1 MPSVPPHIL
10 PHVLTDLRSRIAR
23 LARDPARRR
32 APAIRFG
39 LPALDRHLPDGGL
52 AIGALHEAAG
62 TGPDTEHAAA
72 AALFA
77 AGALARL
84 RGPVLWV
91 LTRDDLFAPAL
102 AGVGLHPDRLILAEA
117 GKQVLSVMEEGLR
130 HPGLAGVVGELDGR
144 LTLTASRRLQLAAE
158 ASGVTAIVLRR
169 SRRQNPFRAHSHD
182 PSRAHSH
189 DLSRAHSHDDPI
201 LAEPNAA
208 VTRWR
213 LAALPSAPP
222 LPRPLLGAPD
232 VPGLGRARWRLELLR
247 CRGGDPAT
255 WIVEACDAT
264 GHLALVA
271 ELSDRSAA
279 PLPGSRTVGRHVVDG
294 HVVNGHVADGRA
306 IDGHVG
312 NRRAAG

>member
-1 MPSVPPHIL
+1 MPTVP

-23 LARDPARRR
+23 IARDPARRR
-32 APAIRFG
+32 APAFRFG
-39 LPALDRHLPDGGL
+39 IAALDRHLPDGGL

-77 AGALARL
+77 AGVLARL
-84 RGPVLWV
+84 RGPVLWA
-91 LTRDDLFAPAL
+91 LPRNDLFAPAL
-102 AGVGLHPDRLILAEA
+102 AGVGLHPDRLILAAA

-130 HPGLAGVVGELDGR
+130 HRGLAGVVGELEGP

-169 SRRQNPFRAHSHD
+169 ARR
-182 PSRAHSH
+182 
-189 DLSRAHSHDDPI
+189 HDDPV

-213 LAALPSAPP
+213 LTALPSAPP
-222 LPRPLLGAPD
+222 LPQAPGI
-232 VPGLGRARWRLELLR
+232 PGLGRARWRLDLLR

-271 ELSDRSAA
+271 EFSDRSAA
-279 PLPGSRTVGRHVVDG
+279 PLPTPRTSIQHTPNRPTGNRPA
-294 HVVNGHVADGRA
+294 AD
-306 IDGHVG
+306 
-312 NRRAAG
+312 RRAAG

>member
-1 MPSVPPHIL
+1 MSTIS

-23 LARDPARRR
+23 IARDPARRH

-39 LPALDRHLPDGGL
+39 IAALDRHLPDGGL

-62 TGPDTEHAAA
+62 TGADTEHAAA

-84 RGPVLWV
+84 RGPVLWA
-91 LTRDDLFAPAL
+91 LARDDLFAPAL

-130 HPGLAGVVGELDGR
+130 HRGLAGVVGELDGR

-169 SRRQNPFRAHSHD
+169 ARR
-182 PSRAHSH
+182 
-189 DLSRAHSHDDPI
+189 HDDPA

-208 VTRWR
+208 MTRWR
-213 LAALPSAPP
+213 LTVLPSAPP
-222 LPRPLLGAPD
+222 LPQAPE
-232 VPGLGRARWRLELLR
+232 VPGLGRAHWRLELLR

-264 GHLALVA
+264 GHLALA
-271 ELSDRSAA
+271 SEFSDRSAV
-279 PLPGSRTVGRHVVDG
+279 PLPGPHATNQLATNQRAPSQRTPDRHA
-294 HVVNGHVADGRA
+294 AD
-306 IDGHVG
+306 
-312 NRRAAG
+312 RRAAG

>member
-1 MPSVPPHIL
+1 MPTIPPHIL
-10 PHVLTDLRSRIAR
+10 TDLRTRIAR
-23 LARDPARRR
+23 IARDPARRG
-32 APAIRFG
+32 APVISFNIPAI
-39 LPALDRHLPDGGL
+39 DQHLPDHGL
-52 AIGALHEAAG
+52 AIGALHEVAG
-62 TGPDTEHAAA
+62 TGSPTGPHTEHAAA

-117 GKQVLSVMEEGLR
+117 GRQVLSVMEEGLR
-130 HPGLAGVVGELDGR
+130 HHGLAGVVGELDGR

-158 ASGVTAIVLRR
+158 AAGVTAIVLRR
-169 SRRQNPFRAHSHD
+169 ARR
-182 PSRAHSH
+182 
-189 DLSRAHSHDDPI
+189 HDDPI

-208 VTRWR
+208 MTRWR
-213 LAALPSAPP
+213 LTALPSAPP
-222 LPRPLLGAPD
+222 LPHAPD
-232 VPGLGRARWRLELLR
+232 VPGLGRARWRLDLLR
-247 CRGGDPAT
+247 CRGGEPAT

-279 PLPGSRTVGRHVVDG
+279 PL
-294 HVVNGHVADGRA
+294 
-306 IDGHVG
+306 
-312 NRRAAG
+312 RRRNAAG

>member
-1 MPSVPPHIL
+1 MPTVL
-10 PHVLTDLRSRIAR
+10 PHVLTDLRARIAR
-23 LARDPARRR
+23 IARDPARRR

-39 LPALDRHLPDGGL
+39 LPALDQHLPDGGL
-52 AIGALHEAAG
+52 AIGALHEVAG

-72 AALFA
+72 AALFT
-77 AGALARL
+77 AGVLARL
-84 RGPVLWV
+84 RGPVLWA

-130 HPGLAGVVGELDGR
+130 HRGLAGVVGELDFR

-169 SRRQNPFRAHSHD
+169 SRR
-182 PSRAHSH
+182 
-189 DLSRAHSHDDPI
+189 HDDPA

-222 LPRPLLGAPD
+222 LSQAPD
-232 VPGLGRARWRLELLR
+232 VPGLGRPRWRLELLR
-247 CRGGDPAT
+247 CRGGEPAT

-279 PLPGSRTVGRHVVDG
+279 PVPVPHTTTPRAGSRLTAGW
-294 HVVNGHVADGRA
+294 
-306 IDGHVG
+306 
-312 NRRAAG
+312 RAAG

>member
-1 MPSVPPHIL
+1 MPTVPT
-10 PHVLTDLRSRIAR
+10 HVLTDLRSRIAR
-23 LARDPARRR
+23 IVRDPARRR
-32 APAIRFG
+32 APALRFG
-39 LPALDRHLPDGGL
+39 IAALDRHLPDGGL

-72 AALFA
+72 AALFV

-117 GKQVLSVMEEGLR
+117 GRQVLSVMEEGLR
-130 HPGLAGVVGELDGR
+130 HRGLAGVVGELDGR

-169 SRRQNPFRAHSHD
+169 ARR
-182 PSRAHSH
+182 
-189 DLSRAHSHDDPI
+189 HDDPT

-213 LAALPSAPP
+213 LTALPSAPP
-222 LPRPLLGAPD
+222 LPRAPD
-232 VPGLGRARWRLELLR
+232 GARGWGGRAGGWTCCAAAAASPQPGSWRRAMRRVISLWLPSFPTDRLRR
-247 CRGGDPAT
+247 CRLP
-255 WIVEACDAT
+255 DAT
-264 GHLALVA
+264 NRP
-271 ELSDRSAA
+271 SQRTPDRHAA
-279 PLPGSRTVGRHVVDG
+279 D
-294 HVVNGHVADGRA
+294 
-306 IDGHVG
+306 
-312 NRRAAG
+312 RRAAG

>member
-1 MPSVPPHIL
+1 MPTIPI
-10 PHVLTDLRSRIAR
+10 HVLTDLRSRIAR
-23 LARDPARRR
+23 IARDPARRR

-39 LPALDRHLPDGGL
+39 IAALDRHLPDGGL

-77 AGALARL
+77 AGTLARL
-84 RGPVLWV
+84 RGPVLWA

-130 HPGLAGVVGELDGR
+130 HRGLAGVVGELDGR

-158 ASGVTAIVLRR
+158 ASGVIAIVLRR
-169 SRRQNPFRAHSHD
+169 ARR
-182 PSRAHSH
+182 
-189 DLSRAHSHDDPI
+189 HDDPA

-213 LAALPSAPP
+213 LTALPSAPP
-222 LPRPLLGAPD
+222 LPQAPDVPQAPSLLHAPPLLHASD

-247 CRGGDPAT
+247 CRGGEPAT

-264 GHLALVA
+264 GHLALAA
-271 ELSDRSAA
+271 EFSDRSAA
-279 PLPGSRTVGRHVVDG
+279 PLPGPSTT
-294 HVVNGHVADGRA
+294 
-306 IDGHVG
+306 
-312 NRRAAG
+312 NRRAPDWRVAG

>member
-1 MPSVPPHIL
+1 MPTAP

-23 LARDPARRR
+23 IARDPARRR

-39 LPALDRHLPDGGL
+39 IAALDRHLPDGGL

-84 RGPVLWV
+84 RGPVLWA
-91 LTRDDLFAPAL
+91 LPRDDLFAPAL
-102 AGVGLHPDRLILAEA
+102 AGVGLHPDRLILAAA

-130 HPGLAGVVGELDGR
+130 HRGLAGVVGELEGP

-169 SRRQNPFRAHSHD
+169 ARR
-182 PSRAHSH
+182 
-189 DLSRAHSHDDPI
+189 HDDPT

-213 LAALPSAPP
+213 LTALPSAPP
-222 LPRPLLGAPD
+222 LPQAPD
-232 VPGLGRARWRLELLR
+232 IPGLGRARWRLDLLR

-271 ELSDRSAA
+271 EFSDRSAA
-279 PLPGSRTVGRHVVDG
+279 PLPAPGPQNARTGTRRTDT
-294 HVVNGHVADGRA
+294 RPT
-306 IDGHVG
+306 G
-312 NRRAAG
+312 NQP

>member
-1 MPSVPPHIL
+1 MPSAPPD
-10 PHVLTDLRSRIAR
+10 VLTDLRTRIAR
-23 LARDPARRR
+23 IARDPARQR
-32 APAIRFG
+32 ARAISFG
-39 LPALDRHLPDGGL
+39 IAALDQHLPDGGL
-52 AIGALHEAAG
+52 ALGALHEVAG

-84 RGPVLWV
+84 HGPVLWV

-102 AGVGLHPDRLILAEA
+102 AGVGLHPDRLILAAA

-130 HPGLAGVVGELDGR
+130 HRGLAGVVGELDGK

-169 SRRQNPFRAHSHD
+169 SRQQAS
-182 PSRAHSH
+182 SRM
-189 DLSRAHSHDDPI
+189 HSHDDPI

-213 LAALPSAPP
+213 LAALPSAPS
-222 LPRPLLGAPD
+222 LPRAPD
-232 VPGLGRARWRLELLR
+232 VPGLGRARWRLDLLR
-247 CRGGDPAT
+247 CRGGEPAS

-271 ELSDRSAA
+271 EFPDRSAA
-279 PLPGSRTVGRHVVDG
+279 PLQ
-294 HVVNGHVADGRA
+294 
-306 IDGHVG
+306 
-312 NRRAAG
+312 RRSATG

>member
-1 MPSVPPHIL
+1 MPTHI
-10 PHVLTDLRSRIAR
+10 LTDLRARIAR
-23 LARDPARRR
+23 IARDPARRP

-39 LPALDRHLPDGGL
+39 IAALDRHLPDGGL
-52 AIGALHEAAG
+52 PLGALHEVAG
-62 TGPDTEHAAA
+62 SGPDTEHAAA

-77 AGALARL
+77 AGVLARL
-84 RGPVLWV
+84 RGPVLWA

-102 AGVGLHPDRLILAEA
+102 AGVGLQPDRLILAEA

-144 LTLTASRRLQLAAE
+144 LTLTASRRLQLAAA

-169 SRRQNPFRAHSHD
+169 SRRHG
-182 PSRAHSH
+182 
-189 DLSRAHSHDDPI
+189 DPI
-201 LAEPNAA
+201 LTEPNAA

-222 LPRPLLGAPD
+222 FPNAPAL
-232 VPGLGRARWRLELLR
+232 PGLARARWRLELLR

-271 ELSDRSAA
+271 EFFDRSAA
-279 PLPGSRTVGRHVVDG
+279 PLRGPSAADRHV
-294 HVVNGHVADGRA
+294 A
-306 IDGHVG
+306 

>member
-1 MPSVPPHIL
+1 MPTVP

-23 LARDPARRR
+23 IARDPARRR

-39 LPALDRHLPDGGL
+39 IAALDRHLPDGGL

-84 RGPVLWV
+84 RGPVLWA
-91 LTRDDLFAPAL
+91 LPRDDLFAPAL
-102 AGVGLHPDRLILAEA
+102 AGVGLHPDRLILAAA

-130 HPGLAGVVGELDGR
+130 HRGLAGVVGELEGP

-169 SRRQNPFRAHSHD
+169 ARR
-182 PSRAHSH
+182 
-189 DLSRAHSHDDPI
+189 HDDPA

-213 LAALPSAPP
+213 LTVLPSAPP
-222 LPRPLLGAPD
+222 LPQTPRLHMPD
-232 VPGLGRARWRLELLR
+232 MPGLGRARWRLDLLR

-264 GHLALVA
+264 GHLALA
-271 ELSDRSAA
+271 SEFSDRSAA
-279 PLPGSRTVGRHVVDG
+279 PLPTPRTSIQRTPTRPGAG
-294 HVVNGHVADGRA
+294 W
-306 IDGHVG
+306 
-312 NRRAAG
+312 RAAG

>member
-1 MPSVPPHIL
+1 MPNIQTD
-10 PHVLTDLRSRIAR
+10 VLTDLRSRIAR
-23 LARDPARRR
+23 IARDPSRRS
-32 APAIRFG
+32 APALGFG
-39 LPALDRHLPDGGL
+39 IAALDRHLPEGGL

-72 AALFA
+72 AALFV

-84 RGPVLWV
+84 RGPVLWA
-91 LTRDDLFAPAL
+91 LARGGDLFAPAL

-130 HPGLAGVVGELDGR
+130 HPGLAGVVGELDGG

-158 ASGVTAIVLRR
+158 ASGVTAIMLRR
-169 SRRQNPFRAHSHD
+169 ARR
-182 PSRAHSH
+182 
-189 DLSRAHSHDDPI
+189 HDDPV

-213 LAALPSAPP
+213 LTALPSSPP
-222 LPRPLLGAPD
+222 LAQAPRLAVGAGIQARHAPG

-247 CRGGDPAT
+247 CRGGEPAT

-271 ELSDRSAA
+271 ELPDRSAA
-279 PLPGSRTVGRHVVDG
+279 PLPILPGRD
-294 HVVNGHVADGRA
+294 
-306 IDGHVG
+306 
-312 NRRAAG
+312 RRAVGWRPTG

>member
-1 MPSVPPHIL
+1 MPPVPPHIP

-23 LARDPARRR
+23 LARDPARHR

-39 LPALDRHLPDGGL
+39 LPTLDRHLPDGGL

-72 AALFA
+72 AALFI

-169 SRRQNPFRAHSHD
+169 SRR
-182 PSRAHSH
+182 
-189 DLSRAHSHDDPI
+189 HDDPV

-222 LPRPLLGAPD
+222 LPRPLLGTPD

-279 PLPGSRTVGRHVVDG
+279 PLPGPRTVGRHA
-294 HVVNGHVADGRA
+294 VNRH
-306 IDGHVG
+306 
-312 NRRAAG
+312 AAG

>member
-1 MPSVPPHIL
+1 MPTVP

-23 LARDPARRR
+23 IARDPARRR

-39 LPALDRHLPDGGL
+39 IAALDRHLPDGGL

-62 TGPDTEHAAA
+62 TGPDTEHATA

-77 AGALARL
+77 ASVLARL
-84 RGPVLWV
+84 RGPVLWA
-91 LTRDDLFAPAL
+91 LPRDDLFAPAL
-102 AGVGLHPDRLILAEA
+102 AGVGLHPDRLILAA
-117 GKQVLSVMEEGLR
+117 SGKQVLSVMEEGLR
-130 HPGLAGVVGELDGR
+130 HRGLAGVVGELEGP

-169 SRRQNPFRAHSHD
+169 ARRY
-182 PSRAHSH
+182 
-189 DLSRAHSHDDPI
+189 DDPV

-213 LAALPSAPP
+213 LTALPSAPP
-222 LPRPLLGAPD
+222 LPQAPD
-232 VPGLGRARWRLELLR
+232 IPGLGRARWRLDLLR
-247 CRGGDPAT
+247 CRGGNPAT

-271 ELSDRSAA
+271 ELPNRSAA
-279 PLPGSRTVGRHVVDG
+279 PLPIPRTSIQRIPNRPITD
-294 HVVNGHVADGRA
+294 
-306 IDGHVG
+306 
-312 NRRAAG
+312 RRAAG

>member
-1 MPSVPPHIL
+1 MPTVP

-23 LARDPARRR
+23 SARDPARRR

-39 LPALDRHLPDGGL
+39 IAALDRHLPDGGL

-84 RGPVLWV
+84 RGPVLWA
-91 LTRDDLFAPAL
+91 LPRDDLFAPAL
-102 AGVGLHPDRLILAEA
+102 AGVGLHPDRLILAAA

-130 HPGLAGVVGELDGR
+130 HRGLAGVVGELEGP

-169 SRRQNPFRAHSHD
+169 ARR
-182 PSRAHSH
+182 
-189 DLSRAHSHDDPI
+189 HDDPA

-213 LAALPSAPP
+213 LTALPSAPP
-222 LPRPLLGAPD
+222 LPQTSRLHMPD
-232 VPGLGRARWRLELLR
+232 MPGLGRARWRLDLLR

-264 GHLALVA
+264 GHLALA
-271 ELSDRSAA
+271 FEFSDRSAA
-279 PLPGSRTVGRHVVDG
+279 PLPTPASPTRRTANRPAND
-294 HVVNGHVADGRA
+294 
-306 IDGHVG
+306 
-312 NRRAAG
+312 RRAAG